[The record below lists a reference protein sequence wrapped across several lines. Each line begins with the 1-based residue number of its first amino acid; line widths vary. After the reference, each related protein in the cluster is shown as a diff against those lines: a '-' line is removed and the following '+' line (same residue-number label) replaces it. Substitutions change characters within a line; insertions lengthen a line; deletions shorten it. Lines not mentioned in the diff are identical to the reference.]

1 MNFKVA
7 LEFVVACDVELK
19 VFCWNLNVAL
29 TLVLTST
36 LALILALVSAL
47 TLTLVSALAL
57 SLVLASTVALALV
70 ALRWP

>member
-1 MNFKVA
+1 MNCEVA
-7 LEFVVACDVELK
+7 LGFFVACEVDFK

-36 LALILALVSAL
+36 LALVSAL

-57 SLVLASTVALALV
+57 TLVLASTVALTLV
-70 ALRWP
+70 TLRWP